1 MAGAGEAEL
10 IEGVVYQL
18 IDEEALGVAFEMHR
32 AIKLGYYELVYPDD
46 SSYEKH
52 DVIDMKGYDIF
63 GNTPQSLQKNVD
75 CLCPNCERTLGATK
89 FAPHLEKCMGMGR
102 NSSRIANRKNNRT
115 PVESDQ
121 EGAGVR
127 SEEEEEWVYPER
139 RASKKARKEKLPSS
153 SPHRG
158 SSSRPG
164 PGRPPKNPQPS
175 SSTLTNSTLT
185 LKPSQQQHNVASF
198 LTLSSDHKHSLLQQI
213 CGVVS
218 ERTGRLCTRSV
229 NCPQHTED
237 QRQSLRRKLLSDRP
251 VEVSL
256 SSQRRRRER
265 ADSSEEGDTHG
276 PSDSPPHLTHGSS
289 DSPPH
294 HIWKRRKLKAGKRA
308 KKSSHGN
315 SSSSMHAGT
324 FSSNLY

>member
-1 MAGAGEAEL
+1 MTGSGGTEL
-10 IEGVVYQL
+10 VESIVHQL

-75 CLCPNCERTLGATK
+75 CQCPNCDRTLGATK

-102 NSSRIANRKNNRT
+102 NSSRIANRKNNHT

-121 EGAGVR
+121 EGAGIR
-127 SEEEEEWVYPER
+127 SEEEDEWVYPER
-139 RASKKARKEKLPSS
+139 RASKKTRKEKLPSS

-158 SSSRPG
+158 STTRPG
-164 PGRPPKNPQPS
+164 PGRPPKNHPPS
-175 SSTLTNSTLT
+175 SAAPTSTLS
-185 LKPSQQQHNVASF
+185 LKPSLQQHNVASF
-198 LTLSSDHKHSLLQQI
+198 TTLPSDYKHELLRQI

-251 VEVSL
+251 MEVA
-256 SSQRRRRER
+256 SQTRKRER
-265 ADSSEEGDTHG
+265 VDSPEDAEGESHHHSA
-276 PSDSPPHLTHGSS
+276 SDSPPAHL
-289 DSPPH
+289 
-294 HIWKRRKLKAGKRA
+294 WKRRKNKAGKRT
-308 KKSSHGN
+308 KRSSHGN
-315 SSSSMHAGT
+315 SSSMATGV
-324 FSSNLY
+324 FSSTSNLF